1 MTDTTRRLGYTVG
14 FKHGGVVYYGND
26 FEAACRLCIE
36 LRANVFSGA
45 PIKPE
50 LVVDRFPWGVRTA
63 EALLTLSLDYPIRDI
78 DEIGLPT
85 SEILAVAQAAIDGQS
100 NRDHERNEA
109 ILRVQAAQRATLQGF
124 RIGDAVRVVKGPAA
138 SPHPMYIVSAGKLNR
153 SIGVAPRDDR
163 KATMVVIAEELE
175 LFPPD
180 EAGGDWWIGGNADA
194 VIGRTPAGE
203 ELTVD
208 TLVATRGNPLQLTED
223 ERAINE
229 LAGELK
235 ELRGDLR
242 RAQWERDRARDELA
256 KELARSLKSEARLDK
271 LETILLS
278 VLRGDGVPDIDLEA

>member
-1 MTDTTRRLGYTVG
+1 MSYTVG

-26 FEAACRLCIE
+26 FEAACRLALE
-36 LRANVFSGA
+36 LGANVFSGA

-63 EALLTLSLDYPIRDI
+63 EALLTLSLDYPIKDI
-78 DEIGLPT
+78 DHDTRPT
-85 SEILAVAQAAIDGQS
+85 SYILAKAQEVIDGQHD
-100 NRDHERNEA
+100 RDQERNEA

-175 LFPPD
+175 LFPPN
-180 EAGGDWWIGGNADA
+180 EAGADWWIGGTADA
-194 VIGRTPAGE
+194 VIGRTEAGE

-208 TLVATRGNPLQLTED
+208 TLLATRGNPLQLTED
-223 ERAINE
+223 ERRIND

-235 ELRGDLR
+235 AVRRQLR
-242 RAQWERDRARDELA
+242 RAENERDAARTASARLLREAEAQRDTIDELEA
-256 KELARSLKSEARLDK
+256 ELEFANSAQLA
-271 LETILLS
+271 I
-278 VLRGDGVPDIDLEA
+278 LRGELIPTREEG